1 MQQSVSSAGQVLSSL
16 GMDTSEEED
25 IMELA
30 GVDLCGVGVRRPEVL
45 TLRCTAAICSE

>member
-1 MQQSVSSAGQVLSSL
+1 MSSAGQVLSSL

-45 TLRCTAAICSE
+45 TMCCPTAAICSE